1 MRVLQLNI
9 DYSGTGADRCARE
22 LYEELPKLGLET
34 AMWVSGRDPEI
45 PPEVRGIQFRW
56 EKYLAPLEA
65 FPDLTDWRHRGSI
78 AALRSISSKQFDL
91 VHIHNV
97 HSGWMSIGAL
107 RELTERFP
115 CVWTLHDEWAPKRGL
130 TYDLTGKMWPSD
142 VKRLSHGPIRYI
154 PYNRYH
160 ENYKWRRTRHFLDRY
175 MPQPKVVI
183 CPSEYMAG
191 LARSSG
197 VFPRSEIVHITN
209 GTRMLDL
216 PESTMDRAEA
226 QAALGLSTDRP
237 TTDRPTLLMV
247 SADLAQAHKGIGL
260 GVAAIKEAGAHR
272 DIQVVLLGNSAETI
286 KELIRPLPA
295 VCLQAKDDA
304 TLARAYRAADITLLP
319 SLGENLPYVALES
332 FACSTPLICFAI
344 GGMPE
349 IIGQNE
355 RGILCRN
362 IDALEMSSHVE
373 FLLSHPEIRRTMAC
387 EGVKWVRDNCGM
399 TDYLQAITAVYRRV
413 LTN

>member
-1 MRVLQLNI
+1 
-9 DYSGTGADRCARE
+9 
-22 LYEELPKLGLET
+22 
-34 AMWVSGRDPEI
+34 
-45 PPEVRGIQFRW
+45 
-56 EKYLAPLEA
+56 
-65 FPDLTDWRHRGSI
+65 
-78 AALRSISSKQFDL
+78 
-91 VHIHNV
+91 
-97 HSGWMSIGAL
+97 
-107 RELTERFP
+107 
-115 CVWTLHDEWAPKRGL
+115 
-130 TYDLTGKMWPSD
+130 

-154 PYNRYH
+154 PYHRYH
-160 ENYKWRRTRHFLDRY
+160 ENYKWRRTRRFLDRY

-183 CPSEYMAG
+183 CPSEYMAD

-197 VFPRSEIVHITN
+197 VFPRSEIVHIPN
-209 GTRMLDL
+209 GTRMLDI
-216 PESTMDRAEA
+216 PETTMDRAEA
-226 QAALGLSTDRP
+226 KAALGLSADRP

-260 GVAAIKEAGAHR
+260 GVAAIREARTHR
-272 DIQVVLLGNSAETI
+272 DIQVVLLGNSAQAI
-286 KELIRPLPA
+286 KDLIWPIQA

-332 FACSTPLICFAI
+332 LACGTPLICFAI
-344 GGMPE
+344 GGIPE

-355 RGILCRN
+355 RGILCRG

-373 FLLSHPEIRRTMAC
+373 FLLSHPEIRATMAS

-413 LTN
+413 LAN